1 MNSGELVK
9 GEDQGVDHPLFPPE
23 SQLERAARWIRD
35 DMDLDVLAD
44 GHPGHRDRGVVKVD
58 PAIGVHSSYLA
69 KAKDVFRGSIRRRD
83 SEGAEETLA
92 GSEGSLEADLRDLA
106 CSRMNPLMVVSI
118 DFLTQD
124 RTDLIESDELFPGG
138 CSDDVILEPA
148 VGTLDFSLGLGREG
162 INDVD
167 AEEGHGLFPLGVDIV
182 GFKDGFIPEAVA
194 VTDKP
199 EDTQGIDIVL

>member
-1 MNSGELVK
+1 MNSRELLK
-9 GEDQGVDHPLFPPE
+9 GEDQGMDHLFFPPE
-23 SQLERAARWIRD
+23 SQLERSAREVGD

-44 GHPGHRDRGVVKVD
+44 RHPGHRDWGAVKVD

-69 KAKDVFRGSIRRRD
+69 KAKDVFRGSKGRRD
-83 SEGAEETLA
+83 SEGTKEALT
-92 GSEGSLEADLRDLA
+92 GSESSLEADLRDLA
-106 CSRMNPLMVVSI
+106 CCRMNPLMIVAI

-124 RTDLIESDELFPGG
+124 RTDLLESDELVPGG
-138 CSDDVILEPA
+138 CSHDVILEPA
-148 VGTLDFSLGLGREG
+148 VGAFDFSLGLGREG

-167 AEEGHGLFPLGVDIV
+167 VEEGHGLFPLRVDVI
-182 GFKDGFIPEAVA
+182 GFKDSFIPEAVA

>member
-1 MNSGELVK
+1 MNSGELLK
-9 GEDQGVDHPLFPPE
+9 GEDQGMDHLLLPPE
-23 SQLERAARWIRD
+23 SQLERAAGEVGD

-44 GHPGHRDRGVVKVD
+44 RDPRHRDRGAVKVD
-58 PAIGVHSSYLA
+58 PAIGVHGSCFA
-69 KAKDVFRGSIRRRD
+69 KAKDVFRGSKRRRD
-83 SEGAEETLA
+83 SEGAKEALA

-124 RTDLIESDELFPGG
+124 RTDLLQGDELFPGG
-138 CSDDVILEPA
+138 CSHDVILEPA